1 VAAVVVAGLD
11 RKKDLV
17 VEEQEEFYLDHKA
30 VYLRHPI
37 LLVWDL
43 EDLVV
48 ELRRLVV
55 MVAIQLSILSL
66 LLAEVVEDIKETRH
80 QQMEDQEDQ
89 AVVLVE

>member
-1 VAAVVVAGLD
+1 VAAVVVVGLD

>member
-43 EDLVV
+43 EELVV

-66 LLAEVVEDIKETRH
+66 LLAEVVEDIKEHRH